1 MIFVSPKEIEGV
13 VEIQPSTRE
22 LTGVSIDSRT
32 LNESDLFMAIKGDN
46 FDGHDFLHSAISGG
60 ASAVVVSRN
69 WYSENEDSIKAPVG
83 IYIAVDTQLFL
94 GEYANSHRKLKKQP
108 VVGITGSNG
117 KTTVKEMTAL
127 VLSKIGSVHKTKGN
141 LNNHIGVPLTLLEMS
156 DSTDYAVIELG
167 INHPGEMSYLC
178 SVAEPDVALIT
189 NVEIV
194 HTEFFGS
201 IEQVAKAKGE
211 IFTCMAAGGIAI
223 VNIDDKHIRELGEN
237 LEKKL
242 TYSLYEDADM
252 RGKII
257 RTEDDSR
264 AVVEFDGCEP
274 FTLNVLGKKMAEN
287 ALAAAAIGLKFAV
300 PLPDICDALASYQGI
315 KGRMYRME
323 IAGRIVIDD
332 SYNANPASVELALNA
347 LSAFSATAK
356 KIVVLGDML
365 ELGTHSEE
373 QHREIGRKLSTA
385 GFDAVYAFGSESK
398 ATVDEAYKE
407 GSNEMIHFNSKEEMT
422 ARLMDFSNPGD
433 LILVKGS
440 RAMQMEDVITL
451 MTQETN

>member
-1 MIFVSPKEIEGV
+1 MSFVSPKEIQGV
-13 VEIQPSTRE
+13 TEIQPLTRE
-22 LTGVSIDSRT
+22 LTGVSINSRT
-32 LNESDLFMAIKGDN
+32 LNEGNLFVALKGEN
-46 FDGHDFLHSAISGG
+46 FDGHDFLDSALSYG
-60 ASAVVVSRN
+60 ASAVVVSRT
-69 WYSENEDSIKAPVG
+69 WFSENNPNFHESVG
-83 IYIAVDTQLFL
+83 IYTFVDTQLFL
-94 GEYANSHRKLKKQP
+94 GQYANMHRQLKKQP

-127 VLSKIGSVHKTKGN
+127 VLSKIGNVHKTKGN
-141 LNNHIGVPLTLLEMS
+141 LNNHIGVPLTLLEMN
-156 DSTDYAVIELG
+156 DSTDWAVIEMG
-167 INHPGEMSYLC
+167 INHPGEMTYLC
-178 SVAEPDVALIT
+178 SIAEPDIALIT
-189 NVEIV
+189 NVELV

-201 IEQVAKAKGE
+201 IKQVAKAKGE
-211 IFTCMAAGGIAI
+211 LFAGMAVGGTAI
-223 VNIDDKHIRELGEN
+223 VNIDDAYIKELGGD

-242 TYSLYEDADM
+242 TYSLHGDADM
-252 RGKII
+252 HGKIV
-257 RTEDDSR
+257 RVEDDSR
-264 AVVEFDGCEP
+264 AVVEFNGCKP

-300 PLPDICDALASYQGI
+300 PLPDIRDALASYQGI

-347 LSAFSATAK
+347 LSTFSVTAK

-365 ELGTHSEE
+365 ELGSHSEE
-373 QHREIGRKLSTA
+373 QHREIGRKLSVA

-398 ATVDEAYKE
+398 ATVDEADKA
-407 GSNEMIHFNSKEEMT
+407 GSREAVHFDSKEEMT

-440 RAMQMEDVITL
+440 RGMRMEDVITF
-451 MTQETN
+451 MTKEVN

>member
-1 MIFVSPKEIEGV
+1 MSFVSPKEIQGV
-13 VEIQPSTRE
+13 TEIQPLTRE
-22 LTGVSIDSRT
+22 LTGVSINSRT
-32 LNESDLFMAIKGDN
+32 LNEGNLFVALKGDN
-46 FDGHDFLHSAISGG
+46 FDGHSFLDSALSNG
-60 ASAVVVSRN
+60 ASAVVVSRT
-69 WYSENEDSIKAPVG
+69 WFSENKPNFNESAG
-83 IYIAVDTQLFL
+83 IYTFVDTHLFL
-94 GEYANSHRKLKKQP
+94 GQYANMHRQLKKQP

-127 VLSKIGSVHKTKGN
+127 VLSKIGNVHKTKGN
-141 LNNHIGVPLTLLEMS
+141 LNNHIGVPLTLLEMN
-156 DSTDYAVIELG
+156 DSTDWAVIEMG
-167 INHPGEMSYLC
+167 INHPGEMTYLC
-178 SVAEPDVALIT
+178 SIAEPDIALIT
-189 NVEIV
+189 NVELV

-201 IEQVAKAKGE
+201 IKQVAKAKGE
-211 IFTCMAAGGIAI
+211 LFAGMAVGGTAI
-223 VNIDDKHIRELGEN
+223 VNIDDAYIKELGGD

-242 TYSLYEDADM
+242 TYSLHEDADM
-252 RGKII
+252 HGKIV
-257 RTEDDSR
+257 RVEDDSR
-264 AVVEFDGCEP
+264 AVVEFNGCKP

-300 PLPDICDALASYQGI
+300 PLPDIRDALASYQGI

-347 LSAFSATAK
+347 LSTFSVTAK

-365 ELGTHSEE
+365 ELGSHSEE
-373 QHREIGRKLSTA
+373 QHREIGRKLSVA

-398 ATVDEAYKE
+398 ATVDEADKE
-407 GSNEMIHFNSKEEMT
+407 GSREAVHFDSKEEMT

-440 RAMQMEDVITL
+440 RSMRMEDVITF
-451 MTQETN
+451 MTKEVN